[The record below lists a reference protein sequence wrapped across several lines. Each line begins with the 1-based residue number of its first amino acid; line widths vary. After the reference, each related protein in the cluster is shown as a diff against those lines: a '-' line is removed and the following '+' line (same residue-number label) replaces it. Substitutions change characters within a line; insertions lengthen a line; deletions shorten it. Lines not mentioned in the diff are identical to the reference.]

1 MTCDDGPYRTEYLTK
16 HTKES
21 DVSSDPE
28 QSRLPADALDAYLDG
43 LLAELREPSDPDA
56 LHEIRKAFRK
66 RVPFSLRSAAAA
78 VLILRAAG
86 FPRSARPQA
95 PKPVPGKT
103 KPAPKAAP
111 VKAAKREKAAGP
123 APKSARG
130 DAVPRARLKGEGVTI
145 FFSMGK
151 RQRIFP
157 RTLIDLIL
165 EKGGVALEDIGEVR
179 AFDNYS
185 FADIAP
191 NKASNLVA
199 ALDGTDL
206 RGRKLS
212 VSLAKRRDE
221 SAT

>member
-1 MTCDDGPYRTEYLTK
+1 
-16 HTKES
+16 
-21 DVSSDPE
+21 
-28 QSRLPADALDAYLDG
+28 
-43 LLAELREPSDPDA
+43 
-56 LHEIRKAFRK
+56 
-66 RVPFSLRSAAAA
+66 
-78 VLILRAAG
+78 
-86 FPRSARPQA
+86 
-95 PKPVPGKT
+95 
-103 KPAPKAAP
+103 
-111 VKAAKREKAAGP
+111 
-123 APKSARG
+123 
-130 DAVPRARLKGEGVTI
+130 GEGVTI

-191 NKASNLVA
+191 AKASALVA
-199 ALDGTDL
+199 SLDGTEL